1 MSILNLI
8 TGKAYQNPRTAVVSG
23 HQMTADH
30 ELFQEPDVNV
40 ISGCAQPVYA
50 VEANRLPMQF
60 TRESFTHNVPTQL
73 VSGYLTG
80 KAVVLQVGDQLQVYK
95 GQSITQLKAIRDNRY
110 AGSVFVQFSDRSYLV
125 LAYMTN
131 FQQVADA
138 LTQMMIN
145 L

>member
-1 MSILNLI
+1 MNILDFL
-8 TGKAYQNPRTAVVSG
+8 TGKTHQDPMTAVVSR
-23 HQMTADH
+23 HQMAVDPA
-30 ELFQEPDVNV
+30 LVQAPDAKVVN
-40 ISGCAQPVYA
+40 GYAQPMQA
-50 VEANRLPMQF
+50 AEANRLAMQF

-95 GQSITQLKAIRDNRY
+95 GQSITHIKAIWDNRY
-110 AGSVFVQFSDRSYLV
+110 AGSVLVQFSDRSYLV